1 MLDKERLWGTL
12 DGRKDAT
19 IERTELKGR
28 LAPLTPSP
36 ETVKRP
42 QDDRSWIKSGT
53 RRRISSTLVG
63 TLLNVNKVY
72 RLVDSRVSMLIS

>member
-1 MLDKERLWGTL
+1 MLDKERLWGAL

-19 IERTELKGR
+19 MERTELKGR

-42 QDDRSWIKSGT
+42 QDGHTPALS
-53 RRRISSTLVG
+53 
-63 TLLNVNKVY
+63 
-72 RLVDSRVSMLIS
+72 